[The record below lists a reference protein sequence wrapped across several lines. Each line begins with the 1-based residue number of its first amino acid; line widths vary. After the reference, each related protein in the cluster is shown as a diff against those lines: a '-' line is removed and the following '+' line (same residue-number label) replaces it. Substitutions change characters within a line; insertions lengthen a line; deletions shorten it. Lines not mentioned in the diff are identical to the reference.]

1 MKQMPQVL
9 LAIGLAMGLTTTMS
23 AAPAYADWKGC
34 PPGLAKKHNG
44 CTPPGHAKKYKKHHK
59 DDRYYKRHS
68 RDDDHH
74 YHRYRVG
81 DRIEREYIVIRE
93 PARYGLDP
101 RNTYYR
107 VDDDI
112 FQVDR
117 QTRKVINFIG
127 AAAALLN

>member
-1 MKQMPQVL
+1 MKQIPQIL
-9 LAIGLAMGLTTTMS
+9 LALGLAVGFSAGMS
-23 AAPAYADWKGC
+23 AAPAFADARGC

-44 CTPPGHAKKYKKHHK
+44 CTPPGHAQQKHHK
-59 DDRYYKRHS
+59 KDKHYK
-68 RDDDHH
+68 DDHR
-74 YHRYRVG
+74 YHRYRAG

-107 VDDDI
+107 VEDDI
-112 FQVDR
+112 FKVDS

-127 AAAALLN
+127 AATALLN